1 MRIRIFGMTMALGLL
16 ALPAV
21 LCVRQAGAHADVFG
35 LGPTLAGKGPGLAAE
50 QRGAEGPL
58 PSRIIGLEGYAL
70 WGRNAGAAAAV
81 TYKQRFASVPIGDR
95 KLRCRYGFIGGLS
108 VAADTAQRLVGGFV
122 EAEAEGLVGIV
133 LVVRFDD
140 GVYVNPGF
148 KVNVLSLSF

>member
-1 MRIRIFGMTMALGLL
+1 MRIRIFGTTMALGLL

-21 LCVRQAGAHADVFG
+21 VCVRQAGAHADVFG

-50 QRGAEGPL
+50 QQGAEGPL

-81 TYKQRFASVPIGDR
+81 TYKHRFASVPIGDR

-108 VAADTAQRLVGGFV
+108 VAGDTAQRLVGGFV

-140 GVYVNPGF
+140 GVYVNPGL
-148 KVNVLSLSF
+148 KVNVLSVSF